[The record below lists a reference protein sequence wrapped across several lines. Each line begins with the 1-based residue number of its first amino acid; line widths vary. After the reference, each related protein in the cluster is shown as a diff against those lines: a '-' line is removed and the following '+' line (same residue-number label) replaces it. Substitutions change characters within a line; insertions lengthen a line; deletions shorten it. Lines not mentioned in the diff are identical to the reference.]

1 MDKESSSMYKFQPV
15 CHPGRG
21 SYSGD
26 HDFHHHPFDGPTGPT
41 GASPDWLGRDRR
53 LLHLHHSGAYPPGQ
67 WQGQSELG
75 GIPHCCHP
83 HIRGIFCLR
92 TGINTMDGC
101 RYIHI
106 TQLQMHKGYL
116 FCLSQLNSLDYG
128 HLLVRASTLAVYGFH
143 PDSWGYI
150 RKVLN
155 AYRPGGVSHSFYI
168 FFHTPPP
175 AASSYLCYDAAPFTS
190 PPSPGTVNLPRI
202 ISIFCRWNVHTGRPW
217 PSYKSLCVRQLAGQ
231 LDSRTGVSAASGS
244 SRELLIHS
252 FPGHHNNTFCP
263 SISLFPRDKRT

>member
-67 WQGQSELG
+67 WQGQSEPG

-116 FCLSQLNSLDYG
+116 FCLSQLTRCL
-128 HLLVRASTLAVYGFH
+128 
-143 PDSWGYI
+143 
-150 RKVLN
+150 
-155 AYRPGGVSHSFYI
+155 
-168 FFHTPPP
+168 
-175 AASSYLCYDAAPFTS
+175 
-190 PPSPGTVNLPRI
+190 
-202 ISIFCRWNVHTGRPW
+202 W
-217 PSYKSLCVRQLAGQ
+217 PSLRHLRVPTTHPLEKYIHTDLGGGNMKGL
-231 LDSRTGVSAASGS
+231 SG
-244 SRELLIHS
+244 R
-252 FPGHHNNTFCP
+252 
-263 SISLFPRDKRT
+263 